1 MSLQSAVV
9 VGKIYI
15 SILAFQ
21 IQEKSMTDDQRTQDL
36 IVQTHNLSEVLT
48 TTYFF
53 NCLICSLLVWNLCS
67 NFYVLYLSENA
78 LNIKLLKR
86 IWSSLTSYI
95 HSNT

>member
-36 IVQTHNLSEVLT
+36 IVQTHNLSEVPLT

-53 NCLICSLLVWNLCS
+53 KLFNMFLISLEFMQQFLC
-67 NFYVLYLSENA
+67 FVFE
-78 LNIKLLKR
+78 
-86 IWSSLTSYI
+86 
-95 HSNT
+95 

>member
-1 MSLQSAVV
+1 MSLQSAGV

-36 IVQTHNLSEVLT
+36 IVQTHNLSEVPLT

-53 NCLICSLLVWNLCS
+53 KLFNMFLISLEFMQQFLC
-67 NFYVLYLSENA
+67 FIFE
-78 LNIKLLKR
+78 
-86 IWSSLTSYI
+86 
-95 HSNT
+95 

>member
-36 IVQTHNLSEVLT
+36 IVQTHNLSEVPLT

-53 NCLICSLLVWNLCS
+53 KLFNMFLISLEFMQQFLC
-67 NFYVLYLSENA
+67 FIFE
-78 LNIKLLKR
+78 
-86 IWSSLTSYI
+86 
-95 HSNT
+95 

>member
-1 MSLQSAVV
+1 
-9 VGKIYI
+9 
-15 SILAFQ
+15 
-21 IQEKSMTDDQRTQDL
+21 MTDDQRTQDL

-67 NFYVLYLSENA
+67 NFYVSYLSENA
-78 LNIKLLKR
+78 LNIASQKNLR
-86 IWSSLTSYI
+86 SLTSYI

>member
-36 IVQTHNLSEVLT
+36 IVQTHNLSELPLT

-53 NCLICSLLVWNLCS
+53 KLFNMFLISLEFMQQFLC
-67 NFYVLYLSENA
+67 FVFE
-78 LNIKLLKR
+78 
-86 IWSSLTSYI
+86 
-95 HSNT
+95 